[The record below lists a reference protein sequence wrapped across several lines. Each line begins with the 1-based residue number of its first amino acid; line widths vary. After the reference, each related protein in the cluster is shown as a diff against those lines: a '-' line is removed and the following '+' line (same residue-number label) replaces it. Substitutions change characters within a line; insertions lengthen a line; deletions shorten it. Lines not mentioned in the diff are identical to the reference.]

1 MKRLFWT
8 LSFLMLS
15 LAGFIACNKNASPAS
30 GSKTSGTSNA
40 TLTLSATRIQKGAP
54 LIATVANS
62 AAENIRWTVT
72 PSTAAHITT
81 GNGQAM
87 ILFAE
92 AGKYQIKASYVS
104 GADSA
109 DSATCPITV
118 SDTVYTPVPP
128 TATDTTSLAGVGITL
143 TPSLD
148 TIGRLILLGQST
160 TVYNCFPTFV
170 WSVSQG
176 QFGSVAVDNGEISL
190 IFYEV
195 ISTAT
200 GSGCDGA
207 QNPATAYLFPEQY
220 LTGPPAAGTYPI
232 NVMVNQ
238 TLYQGTYTVT
248 TTGYTFNWP
257 YTSGVTISPTQIN
270 QP

>member
-1 MKRLFWT
+1 MKRLFWA
-8 LSFLMLS
+8 LSFLILS
-15 LAGFIACNKNASPAS
+15 PAGFIACDKNASPAS
-30 GSKTSGTSNA
+30 GTKTSGTSGA
-40 TLTLSATRIQKGAP
+40 TLTLSATRVQKGAP
-54 LIATVANS
+54 LIATVDNT

-72 PSTAAHITT
+72 PATAAHITT

-87 ILFAE
+87 ILFAQ
-92 AGKYQIKASYVS
+92 AGTYQIKASYVS

-128 TATDTTSLAGVGITL
+128 STTDTTSLAGVGIML

-148 TIGRLILLGQST
+148 SIGRLVLLAQST
-160 TVYNCFPTFV
+160 IVYNCFPTFV

-176 QFGSVAVDNGEISL
+176 QFDSSAVDNGEISL

-220 LTGPPAAGTYPI
+220 LTGPPGAGTYPI
-232 NVMVNQ
+232 TAMVNQ

-248 TTGYTFNWP
+248 ATGFSFNWP
-257 YTSGVTISPTQIN
+257 YTSGVTISPIQLH

>member
-1 MKRLFWT
+1 MKRLFCT

-30 GSKTSGTSNA
+30 GSKTTGTSGA
-40 TLTLSATRIQKGAP
+40 TLTLSATSVQKGAP
-54 LIATVANS
+54 LIATVDNS

-72 PSTAAHITT
+72 PSIATHITT
-81 GNGQAM
+81 GDGQAM
-87 ILFAE
+87 ILFAQ
-92 AGKYQIKASYVS
+92 AGTYRVKASYVS

-128 TATDTTSLAGVGITL
+128 TTTDTTGLAGVGITL

-148 TIGRLILLGQST
+148 SIGRLVLLVQST

-176 QFGSVAVDNGEISL
+176 QFGGGAIENGEISL
-190 IFYEV
+190 VFYEI

-207 QNPATAYLFPEQY
+207 QNPASAYLFPEQY

-232 NVMVNQ
+232 SVMVSQ

-248 TTGYTFNWP
+248 ATGFSFNWP
-257 YTSGVTISPTQIN
+257 YTSGVTISPTQLN
-270 QP
+270 KP

>member
-1 MKRLFWT
+1 MKRLFLT
-8 LSFLMLS
+8 LSFLILS

-30 GSKTSGTSNA
+30 GSKTTGTGST
-40 TLTLSATRIQKGAP
+40 TLTLSATSVQKGAP
-54 LIATVANS
+54 LIATVDNS

-72 PSTAAHITT
+72 PSTVTHIAT
-81 GNGQAM
+81 GNGHAM

-92 AGKYQIKASYVS
+92 AGTYQVKASYVS
-104 GADSA
+104 GVGSA

-118 SDTVYTPVPP
+118 SDTVFTPVPP
-128 TATDTTSLAGVGITL
+128 PATDTTSLAGVGITL
-143 TPSLD
+143 TPMLD
-148 TIGRLILLGQST
+148 TIGRLVLLAQST
-160 TVYNCFPTFV
+160 TVYNCFPTFI

-176 QFGSVAVDNGEISL
+176 QFGSTAMENGEISL

-195 ISTAT
+195 ISTAS

-207 QNPATAYLFPEQY
+207 QNPASAYLFPEQF

-232 NVMVNQ
+232 SVMVNQ

-248 TTGYTFNWP
+248 ATGFNFNWP
-257 YTSGVTISPTQIN
+257 YTSGVTISPTQLK

>member
-15 LAGFIACNKNASPAS
+15 LAGFIACYKNASPAS
-30 GSKTSGTSNA
+30 GSKTTGTSGV
-40 TLTLSATRIQKGAP
+40 TLTLSATSIKKGAP
-54 LIATVANS
+54 LIATVNNA

-72 PSTAAHITT
+72 PATAAHIAA

-87 ILFAE
+87 ILFAQ
-92 AGKYQIKASYVS
+92 AGRYQIKASYVS

-128 TATDTTSLAGVGITL
+128 PTTDTTSLAGVGITL
-143 TPSLD
+143 TPLLD
-148 TIGRLILLGQST
+148 SIGRLVLLAQST

-176 QFGSVAVDNGEISL
+176 QFGSAAVDNGEISL

-232 NVMVNQ
+232 SVMVNQ

-248 TTGYTFNWP
+248 GTGFSFNWP
-257 YTSGVTISPTQIN
+257 YTSGVTISPTQLN